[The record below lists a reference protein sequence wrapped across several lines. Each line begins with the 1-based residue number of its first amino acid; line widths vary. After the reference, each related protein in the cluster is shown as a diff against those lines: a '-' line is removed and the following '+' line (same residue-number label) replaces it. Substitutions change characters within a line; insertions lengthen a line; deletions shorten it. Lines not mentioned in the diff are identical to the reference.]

1 MEKLIKYRTADL
13 MLFDDYDEALK
24 HEEYLNTNIKEA
36 TDKIKF
42 YKNSK
47 EILVTVDN
55 SKPDLAAYID
65 LFDTAYSLCD
75 KIAILDTLSDTVRKY
90 IMDFHSLDFPSAP
103 GVYKLNEDCDWELV
117 K

>member
-13 MLFDDYDEALK
+13 MLFDDYDEALR
-24 HEEYLNTNIKEA
+24 HEEYLNANIKEA

-47 EILVTVDN
+47 EIPVTVGN

-65 LFDTAYSLCD
+65 LFDVAYSLCD
-75 KIAILDTLSDTVRKY
+75 KIAILDILSDTVRKY

-103 GVYKLNEDCDWELV
+103 GVYKLSDDCKWELV

>member
-1 MEKLIKYRTADL
+1 MEKVIKYRTADL
-13 MLFDDYDEALK
+13 MLFDDYDEAMR
-24 HEEYLNTNIKEA
+24 HEEYLNTNVEEA

-42 YKNSK
+42 YKNFK
-47 EILVTVDN
+47 EIPVTVD
-55 SKPDLAAYID
+55 SETSLAAYID
-65 LFDTAYSLCD
+65 SFDAAYSLCD

>member
-42 YKNSK
+42 YDVASK
-47 EILVTVDN
+47 ELPINTDTYSNAVE
-55 SKPDLAAYID
+55 S
-65 LFDTAYSLCD
+65 FDDAYSFCE
-75 KIAILDTLSDTVRKY
+75 KVAILDSLSETVQKY
-90 IMDFHSLDFPSAP
+90 LMDIHSLKFPSAP
-103 GVYKLNEDCDWELV
+103 GVYKYTESGEWELM

>member
-1 MEKLIKYRTADL
+1 MEKVIKYRTADL
-13 MLFDDYDEALK
+13 MLFDDYDEAMR
-24 HEEYLNTNIKEA
+24 HEEYLNANVKEA

-47 EILVTVDN
+47 EIPVDN
-55 SKPDLAAYID
+55 NASLAAYID
-65 LFDTAYSLCD
+65 SFDTAYSLCD